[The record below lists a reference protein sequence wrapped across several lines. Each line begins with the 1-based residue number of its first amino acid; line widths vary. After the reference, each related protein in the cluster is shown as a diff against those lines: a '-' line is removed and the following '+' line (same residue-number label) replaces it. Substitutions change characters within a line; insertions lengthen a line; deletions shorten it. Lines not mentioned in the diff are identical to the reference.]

1 MKSLYENITDTEYTT
16 LNSILENPN
25 STPADF
31 FFDEP
36 TIDGQI
42 EELVRTKF
50 VEFTPEDT
58 LLVTELGRTALMEHE
73 KILKERKSEHYF
85 RLIQF
90 LVPTFISIAALVVS
104 IIALTK

>member
-1 MKSLYENITDTEYTT
+1 MKSLYENITDTEYAT
-16 LNSILENPN
+16 LNNILKHPN
-25 STPADF
+25 SIPADF

-42 EELVRTKF
+42 EELV
-50 VEFTPEDT
+50 
-58 LLVTELGRTALMEHE
+58 
-73 KILKERKSEHYF
+73 KSKHCF
-85 RLIQF
+85 QLIQF